1 MVSKARSVRPAALK
15 AESPVKT
22 KRPSKTTVCARVTF
36 VEPMQC
42 LGVPT
47 LPEGPEWT
55 YEIKLDGFRL
65 QAVKTAG
72 GTTLYSR
79 RGNVLN
85 AKFQSIA
92 DALEGLPED
101 TVIDGEIVA
110 LNAHNRSDFKLLQS
124 FRSAEASIHYY
135 AFDILMLKG
144 RSVLELPLKE
154 RRDIL
159 EHVLPTNHRVSLS
172 VVVSRLADIVRFVR
186 EHRLEG
192 VVAKEAD
199 SLYEPGKR
207 SGRWMKHRIN
217 QGQEFVVGGY
227 TPGSN
232 GFDALI
238 VGFYQGKDLRF
249 AARVRAGFIPATRR
263 EVFAQIK
270 HLKSAHCPFANLP
283 DRSAGRF
290 GQGLTAEKMRECVWL
305 KPEAVVRLDFLQF
318 TSADRLRHPTFIAMR
333 TDKDPKTV
341 VKEVN

>member
-15 AESPVKT
+15 AESSVKT

-110 LNAHNRSDFKLLQS
+110 LNAHNRSDCKLLQS
-124 FRSAEASIHYY
+124 FRSAEASIQ
-135 AFDILMLKG
+135 LL
-144 RSVLELPLKE
+144 
-154 RRDIL
+154 
-159 EHVLPTNHRVSLS
+159 
-172 VVVSRLADIVRFVR
+172 
-186 EHRLEG
+186 
-192 VVAKEAD
+192 
-199 SLYEPGKR
+199 
-207 SGRWMKHRIN
+207 
-217 QGQEFVVGGY
+217 
-227 TPGSN
+227 
-232 GFDALI
+232 
-238 VGFYQGKDLRF
+238 
-249 AARVRAGFIPATRR
+249 
-263 EVFAQIK
+263 
-270 HLKSAHCPFANLP
+270 
-283 DRSAGRF
+283 
-290 GQGLTAEKMRECVWL
+290 
-305 KPEAVVRLDFLQF
+305 
-318 TSADRLRHPTFIAMR
+318 RLRYSHAQR
-333 TDKDPKTV
+333 TIGA
-341 VKEVN
+341 